1 MGILRDRVATRDQRA
16 ALAEM
21 ETAFGLRF
29 TREAAQAAY
38 YDSFDEA
45 LLEGGRPAR
54 PALSAQKRG
63 IERMAT
69 AYRKA
74 HFSAYGVEPDETW
87 MSGLDQVIDMINP
100 DEVQHTTSVRWKEEQ
115 RKDVT
120 DNYLYQEWLEQLDT
134 RDPIRTFASYAVY
147 VSAKSA
153 IELLTTHR
161 DGITVLRQYHPNH
174 LPLPMRE
181 KALALKQLPEYDPQ
195 NPAWFVA
202 HAFALVPGLWDVAQ
216 TLQEQ
221 YGNVVRAE
229 RVVQQMDD
237 TSPLPD
243 DPEDESIPKQIIIP
257 MEQRIENA
265 IQAVLAEEGDT
276 DSIAQKYG
284 VPQKQFRSIL
294 RERNLMPSRGG
305 RRSKK
310 R

>member
-100 DEVQHTTSVRWKEEQ
+100 DEVQHTTSVRWKEEHMC
-115 RKDVT
+115 
-120 DNYLYQEWLEQLDT
+120 EI
-134 RDPIRTFASYAVY
+134 P
-147 VSAKSA
+147 
-153 IELLTTHR
+153 
-161 DGITVLRQYHPNH
+161 
-174 LPLPMRE
+174 
-181 KALALKQLPEYDPQ
+181 LALRYDLKQGASKMDVGGNTLRLLKK
-195 NPAWFVA
+195 
-202 HAFALVPGLWDVAQ
+202 LVSWRVHGL
-216 TLQEQ
+216 E
-221 YGNVVRAE
+221 
-229 RVVQQMDD
+229 
-237 TSPLPD
+237 
-243 DPEDESIPKQIIIP
+243 
-257 MEQRIENA
+257 
-265 IQAVLAEEGDT
+265 
-276 DSIAQKYG
+276 
-284 VPQKQFRSIL
+284 
-294 RERNLMPSRGG
+294 
-305 RRSKK
+305 
-310 R
+310 